1 VAWFVLSLTL
11 ALLLAMAI
19 AFSFLIKV
27 VRGNIRQLER
37 ERNVHNLQVS
47 QLLDRI
53 ANAEGKPWTLPPRP
67 VVEVKEEEEPPD
79 LEWREV

>member
-1 VAWFVLSLTL
+1 MAWFVLSLTL
-11 ALLLAMAI
+11 ALCLVMGI
-19 AFSFLIKV
+19 AFYFLIKV

-53 ANAEGKPWTLPPRP
+53 ANAEGRPWTLPPRP
-67 VVEVKEEEEPPD
+67 LVEVKTEEEPD